1 MSNNTPSTP
10 TLQKSLPLSKS
21 ENEPSDPKAII
32 KEFKE
37 AMDKG
42 DERAALRAE
51 AKYRRI
57 DIKAEKKHLR
67 LRPQRPRPTIDYY
80 YEPLSKEDQ
89 AKSDEEDRGEH
100 DKPAPDPSISK
111 PTFTY
116 IRAQPVDD
124 QQRAPP

>member
-1 MSNNTPSTP
+1 MRATKNP
-10 TLQKSLPLSKS
+10 LQPLHPCQTTSRAVHPDLPKSLPLSKS

-57 DIKAEKKHLR
+57 DIKAER
-67 LRPQRPRPTIDYY
+67 TSTTTAPTT
-80 YEPLSKEDQ
+80 
-89 AKSDEEDRGEH
+89 
-100 DKPAPDPSISK
+100 
-111 PTFTY
+111 PT
-116 IRAQPVDD
+116 QP
-124 QQRAPP
+124 